1 MSSPRIDA
9 LINAAEEEFANAGF
23 DAASLRKIMRA
34 AGSDPGAI
42 HYHFGGCDALAVPS
56 WTASSR
62 RSMPAGSSSSIKPP
76 PQANQPSRNWLTP

>member
-34 AGSDPGAI
+34 AGADPGAI

-62 RSMPAGSSSSIKPP
+62 RSTPADCSS
-76 PQANQPSRNWLTP
+76 